1 MPGTDWPPGFRR
13 LYDAHCDAVFAYLLS
28 STGDRE
34 ESLDLLQETFV
45 RAWSHLAQVIA
56 LEVGQQRAW
65 LRSVARNA
73 AIDGHRRRSRCPAV
87 SLELGAE
94 PGSDRPG
101 PEQAAETLDELAAV
115 GAAIAKLPESLREPL
130 LLSTIGGLNSSAIGA
145 TLGLPPGTVRYRV
158 LRARTELGK
167 SLAPEWLK
175 RLSC

>member
-1 MPGTDWPPGFRR
+1 VPGTDWSAGFRR
-13 LYDAHCDAVFAYLLS
+13 LYDAHRDVIFAYLLS

-45 RAWSHLAQVIA
+45 RAWSRLDQVVE

-73 AIDGHRRRSRCPAV
+73 AIDGHRRRSRRPAV
-87 SLELGAE
+87 SLEWGPE
-94 PGSDRPG
+94 PRSDGPG
-101 PEQAAETLDELAAV
+101 PEQSAETSDELAAV
-115 GAAIAKLPESLREPL
+115 GSAIARLPESLREPL
-130 LLSTIGGLNSSAIGA
+130 LLSTIGGLTSAAIGQ
-145 TLGLPPGTVRYRV
+145 TLGLPAGTVRYRI
-158 LRARTELGK
+158 LRARTELAK